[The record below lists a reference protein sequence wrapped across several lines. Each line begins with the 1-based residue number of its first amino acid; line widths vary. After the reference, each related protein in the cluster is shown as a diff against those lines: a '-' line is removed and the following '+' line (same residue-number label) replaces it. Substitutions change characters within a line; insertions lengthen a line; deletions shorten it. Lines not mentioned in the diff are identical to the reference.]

1 MAKFRNMSELTKK
14 VNQPTIFTHFINPT
28 TKQIDESI
36 STPNDFETI
45 DYLGKDGF
53 GCDFF
58 RVVNSEGFMC
68 FYIGKK
74 GDEFD

>member
-1 MAKFRNMSELTKK
+1 MTKFRNMSELTKK
-14 VNQPTIFTHFINPT
+14 VNQPTIFTHFIDPI
-28 TKQIDESI
+28 TKQIDKSI
-36 STPNDFETI
+36 STPNDFETV

>member
-1 MAKFRNMSELTKK
+1 MTKFRNMSELTKK

-28 TKQIDESI
+28 TKQIDKSI
-36 STPNDFETI
+36 STPSDFEI
-45 DYLGKDGF
+45 VDYLGKDGF

-68 FYIGKK
+68 FYIVKN

>member
-28 TKQIDESI
+28 TKQIDKSI
-36 STPNDFETI
+36 SSPNDFETV

>member
-28 TKQIDESI
+28 TKQIDKSI
-36 STPNDFETI
+36 SSPNDFETV

-58 RVVNSEGFMC
+58 RVVNSEGFMF

>member
-1 MAKFRNMSELTKK
+1 MVKFRNMSELTKK
-14 VNQPTIFTHFINPT
+14 VNQPTVFTHFINPT
-28 TKQIDESI
+28 TKQIDKSI
-36 STPNDFETI
+36 STPNDFEI
-45 DYLGKDGF
+45 VDYLGKDGF

-68 FYIGKK
+68 FYIGIK

>member
-1 MAKFRNMSELTKK
+1 MTKFRNMSELTKK

-28 TKQIDESI
+28 TNQIDKSI
-36 STPNDFETI
+36 STPNDFETV

>member
-1 MAKFRNMSELTKK
+1 MAKFRNMSEITKK
-14 VNQPTIFTHFINPT
+14 VNQPTVFTHVINSSLNQMD
-28 TKQIDESI
+28 KSV
-36 STPNDFETI
+36 STPNDFKI
-45 DYLGKDGF
+45 VDYLGKDGF

-58 RVVNSEGFMC
+58 RVVNSEGFIG

>member
-1 MAKFRNMSELTKK
+1 MAKFRNMSEITKK
-14 VNQPTIFTHFINPT
+14 VNQPTVFTRVINSSLNQMD
-28 TKQIDESI
+28 KSVYN
-36 STPNDFETI
+36 PNDFKI
-45 DYLGKDGF
+45 VDYLGKDGF

-58 RVVNSEGFMC
+58 RVVNSEGFIG

>member
-28 TKQIDESI
+28 TNQIGKSV

-58 RVVNSEGFMC
+58 RVVNSEGFMY

>member
-1 MAKFRNMSELTKK
+1 MAKFRNMSEITKK
-14 VNQPTIFTHFINPT
+14 VNQPTVFTHVINSS
-28 TKQIDESI
+28 TKQMDKSI
-36 STPNDFETI
+36 STPNDFETV

-58 RVVNSEGFMC
+58 RVVNSEGFIG

>member
-28 TKQIDESI
+28 TKQIDKSI
-36 STPNDFETI
+36 STPNDFETV

>member
-1 MAKFRNMSELTKK
+1 MAKFRNMSEITKK
-14 VNQPTIFTHFINPT
+14 VNQPTVFTHVINSSLNQMD
-28 TKQIDESI
+28 KSVYN
-36 STPNDFETI
+36 PNDFKI
-45 DYLGKDGF
+45 VDYLGKDGF

-58 RVVNSEGFMC
+58 RVVNSEGFIG